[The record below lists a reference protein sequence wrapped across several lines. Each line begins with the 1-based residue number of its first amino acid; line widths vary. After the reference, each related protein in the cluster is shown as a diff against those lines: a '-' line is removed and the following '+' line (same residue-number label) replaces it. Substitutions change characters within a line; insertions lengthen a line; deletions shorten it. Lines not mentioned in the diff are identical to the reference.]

1 MSIED
6 SAKHLWWNVLWEQIA
21 VNSLLLFLRKSSI
34 ADVWQ
39 GSKWVKIYRQN
50 QIFWGPWANAMLK
63 TEYRTFVFP
72 GGFPLFFLSFT
83 IQLFWI
89 ICFIYWLV
97 NLFTSN
103 LFIVVNFKL
112 SYLWSMFRPYMNAR
126 RIILKL
132 TLETPEKC
140 KHWYLESLNMNEN
153 FKVYTCEPTLII

>member
-34 ADVWQ
+34 VDVWQ

-72 GGFPLFFLSFT
+72 GGFPLSFCLS
-83 IQLFWI
+83 LFNSSELFVLFI
-89 ICFIYWLV
+89 DLLICSLLIYLS
-97 NLFTSN
+97 LSTSN
-103 LFIVVNFKL
+103 CPTSDPCLG
-112 SYLWSMFRPYMNAR
+112 
-126 RIILKL
+126 L
-132 TLETPEKC
+132 TWTPG
-140 KHWYLESLNMNEN
+140 ES
-153 FKVYTCEPTLII
+153 F